1 MAPGGSEGKEEPSEA
16 AGTEGIRIP
25 RGVVMPGDACDNSSC
40 NISCQGLCSDDR
52 GPADPEGAP
61 PPPCQLV
68 CMGHQAEG
76 EMGKVEL
83 GSEFL
88 SFQ

>member
-1 MAPGGSEGKEEPSEA
+1 MHTLRLLMAPGGSKGKEEPSEA

-61 PPPCQLV
+61 LPLV
-68 CMGHQAEG
+68 SWSVWGTRLKG
-76 EMGKVEL
+76 R
-83 GSEFL
+83 
-88 SFQ
+88 